1 MTLRVVKTVMV
12 ASVALYYAFVVL
24 NNLTDYYSNYQFV
37 QHVLSM
43 DTTLPD
49 NHLMWRAISSPRV
62 HSLFYAGII
71 VWEFITVVLACIGIV
86 QLCRALKMPAAAFN
100 AAKRVSI
107 IALTVGMLLWFVAF
121 LTIGGEWFLMW
132 QSKVWNGQ
140 DAAFRMFTIV
150 GIVFLLL
157 VLPDSETQP

>member
-1 MTLRVVKTVMV
+1 MTLRVVKIILV
-12 ASVALYYAFVVL
+12 ASVAFYYALVVL
-24 NNLTDYYSNYQFV
+24 NNLTDYDSNYQFV

-43 DTTLPD
+43 DTTFRD
-49 NHLMWRAISSPRV
+49 NQLMWRAISSPRV

-71 VWEFITVVLACIGIV
+71 GWEFVTVILACIGVV
-86 QLCRALKMPAAAFN
+86 QLCRALRMPAATFN
-100 AAKRVSI
+100 DAKRVSI

-121 LTIGGEWFLMW
+121 LAIGGEWFLMW
-132 QSKVWNGQ
+132 QSKIWNGQ

-157 VLPDSETQP
+157 VLPDSETQS